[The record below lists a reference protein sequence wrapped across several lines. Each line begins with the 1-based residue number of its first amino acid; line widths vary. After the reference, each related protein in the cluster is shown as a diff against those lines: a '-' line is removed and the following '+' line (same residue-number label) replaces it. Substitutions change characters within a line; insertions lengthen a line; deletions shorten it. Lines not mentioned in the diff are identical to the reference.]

1 MAAGP
6 ICSGRTCSVVV
17 APVSWRRT
25 ITILENAV
33 PKSMQAV
40 QLSSTS
46 ASSRL
51 QSSPDA
57 VLVGAARGAPAGAGC
72 EGSGCSAGFGRRNLP
87 KILLRSVL
95 MRILF
100 VVSGRLDVRRSQH
113 AAVSPAALKHRR
125 RNETNPARR
134 RDARVVLGVLDRVEG
149 GLAAGAP
156 FNLQLAF
163 GGGCAHRLD
172 DGADLAAQLRAQ
184 RSRLADRLAQRGC
197 LLQSPGQRV
206 VRLDPCGFGKRMVE
220 IVARRTVGG
229 ELHRQHGRD
238 ESGGVLTAED

>member
-57 VLVGAARGAPAGAGC
+57 AAVGAVRRSPAGAGC

-95 MRILF
+95 MMILV
-100 VVSGRLDVRRSQH
+100 VVSGRLDVGRAQH
-113 AAVSPAALKHRR
+113 AAVSSPALKHRR
-125 RNETNPARR
+125 CNETDSARR
-134 RDARVVLGVLDRVEG
+134 SDARVVLGVLDRVEG
-149 GLAAGAP
+149 GLAARAP
-156 FNLQLAF
+156 FDLQLPF
-163 GGGCAHRLD
+163 GGRCPHRLD

-184 RSRLADRLAQRGC
+184 LSRLADRLTQRGC

-206 VRLDPCGFGKRMVE
+206 VRLDPCGLGKRMVE
-220 IVARRTVGG
+220 IVAGRTVGG
-229 ELHRQHGRD
+229 
-238 ESGGVLTAED
+238 

>member
-51 QSSPDA
+51 QSSP
-57 VLVGAARGAPAGAGC
+57 RGAVVFTGRGAIAGAGSDAAGC
-72 EGSGCSAGFGRRNLP
+72 SAGSSAGFGRRKRP
-87 KILLRSVL
+87 KILVRSLL
-95 MRILF
+95 MMILI
-100 VVSGRLDVRRSQH
+100 VGSGWLDVRRTQH
-113 AAVSPAALKHRR
+113 AAVSTPALKHRG
-125 RNETNPARR
+125 RNEAHPARR

-149 GLAAGAP
+149 GLAARAS
-156 FNLQLAF
+156 FDFQLP
-163 GGGCAHRLD
+163 
-172 DGADLAAQLRAQ
+172 LR
-184 RSRLADRLAQRGC
+184 C
-197 LLQSPGQRV
+197 
-206 VRLDPCGFGKRMVE
+206 
-220 IVARRTVGG
+220 
-229 ELHRQHGRD
+229 
-238 ESGGVLTAED
+238 